1 MNKILLILDKID
13 ANNKHMIEDLTSI
26 IKTKGAEIFYSFFI
40 EIPMQYPID
49 TEDEY
54 FKNDFDLAEQILKS
68 FEKEMNLKKIA
79 KSRMF
84 GGIFKV
90 RDLNF
95 GIIEKAFE
103 DSPDLVIIPERL
115 IKSNLN
121 SNKFNNNL
129 VITKVMDEINTS
141 IMFWQDKG

>member
-1 MNKILLILDKID
+1 MDKILVILDKIEV
-13 ANNKHMIEDLTSI
+13 NNKLMADDIQPL
-26 IKTKGAEIFYSFFI
+26 IKVKGVEIFYAFFVQ
-40 EIPMQYPID
+40 IPLQYPID
-49 TEDEY
+49 TENEY

-121 SNKFNNNL
+121 SNKFNNDL
-129 VITKVMDEINTS
+129 VITKVMNEINTS

>member
-26 IKTKGAEIFYSFFI
+26 IKTKGTEIFYSFFI

-49 TEDEY
+49 TENEY

-68 FEKEMNLKKIA
+68 FEKEMNLKKIS

-90 RDLNF
+90 RDL
-95 GIIEKAFE
+95 K
-103 DSPDLVIIPERL
+103 RL
-115 IKSNLN
+115 YF
-121 SNKFNNNL
+121 FN
-129 VITKVMDEINTS
+129 
-141 IMFWQDKG
+141 

>member
-13 ANNKHMIEDLTSI
+13 ANNKHMIEDLASI

-40 EIPMQYPID
+40 E
-49 TEDEY
+49 
-54 FKNDFDLAEQILKS
+54 
-68 FEKEMNLKKIA
+68 
-79 KSRMF
+79 RMF

>member
-1 MNKILLILDKID
+1 MISYSNNFIFIHINK
-13 ANNKHMIEDLTSI
+13 T
-26 IKTKGAEIFYSFFI
+26 
-40 EIPMQYPID
+40 
-49 TEDEY
+49 
-54 FKNDFDLAEQILKS
+54 
-68 FEKEMNLKKIA
+68 
-79 KSRMF
+79 
-84 GGIFKV
+84 GGSS
-90 RDLNF
+90 
-95 GIIEKAFE
+95 IEKAFE

>member
-1 MNKILLILDKID
+1 
-13 ANNKHMIEDLTSI
+13 
-26 IKTKGAEIFYSFFI
+26 
-40 EIPMQYPID
+40 
-49 TEDEY
+49 
-54 FKNDFDLAEQILKS
+54 
-68 FEKEMNLKKIA
+68 
-79 KSRMF
+79 MF

-129 VITKVMDEINTS
+129 VITKVMNEINTS

>member
-1 MNKILLILDKID
+1 M
-13 ANNKHMIEDLTSI
+13 
-26 IKTKGAEIFYSFFI
+26 
-40 EIPMQYPID
+40 
-49 TEDEY
+49 
-54 FKNDFDLAEQILKS
+54 AEQILKS

>member
-1 MNKILLILDKID
+1 
-13 ANNKHMIEDLTSI
+13 MIEDLASI

-40 EIPMQYPID
+40 EIPMRYPID

-103 DSPDLVIIPERL
+103 DSPDWLEL
-115 IKSNLN
+115 T
-121 SNKFNNNL
+121 
-129 VITKVMDEINTS
+129 TKVPAEAIVEVNKIINVNNFF
-141 IMFWQDKG
+141 IFHPN